1 MKIIARENEKKL
13 LQEIWESKS
22 SEFLAVYGRRRVGK
36 TYLIANFYENKG
48 LFFHITGTPFESTKQ
63 QLWNYSQIYREIF
76 NNGEPH
82 PVPKSWQEAFHQLK
96 DTIKI
101 KKTTAKIILFFDELP
116 WLVTKKSGFVE
127 ALSYLWNRY
136 LEADIRIILIVCG
149 SAASWMI
156 SNIIDSRGGLYN
168 RITRR
173 ISLQPFNLWETELY
187 LKGKKVNLSRKQ
199 IVEIYMA
206 IGGIAAYLDMVKP
219 GKSSSQIISEIC
231 FNPQSPLYGEFDR
244 LFKSLFSKSEIHT
257 KIIRV
262 LLNKRSG
269 MDRSE
274 LFTKAGVKSGSVQN
288 RVKKELIESGF
299 IAETSHFGKRK
310 KNALF
315 RLSDEYSAFYLKWYK
330 EIKNSRL
337 PVNPN
342 HWMMLHSSTQ
352 FKTWAGYSF
361 ENVCLNHI
369 HQIAKALGISGIIY
383 SFSSWTYRP
392 KNKNDKGVQIDLL
405 IERSDNC
412 INLCEIK
419 FYDRQF
425 TVTKEYSEKLIYKK
439 EKFMEATNTRKT
451 VFITLITSFGAKEN
465 AWYLEAVN
473 NQLTLNDLFIPL

>member
-1 MKIIARENEKKL
+1 MKILAREYEKKL
-13 LQEIWESKS
+13 LQEIWKSKS

-36 TYLIANFYENKG
+36 TYLIKNFYENKG

-63 QLWNYSQIYREIF
+63 QLWNFSQIFREIF
-76 NNGEPH
+76 INGQPH
-82 PVPKSWQEAFHQLK
+82 PVPNSWQEAFHQLK
-96 DTIKI
+96 DAINTN
-101 KKTTAKIILFFDELP
+101 KTTAKIVLFFDELP

-136 LEADIRIILIVCG
+136 LEADTRIILIVCG

-173 ISLQPFNLWETELY
+173 ISLQPFNLSETERY
-187 LKGKKVNLSRKQ
+187 LKAKRVNLSRKQ
-199 IVEIYMA
+199 IIEIYMA

-244 LFKSLFSKSEIHT
+244 LFKSLFRNSEIHT

-299 IAETSHFGKRK
+299 IAETSYFGKRK
-310 KNALF
+310 KSALF
-315 RLSDEYSAFYLKWYK
+315 RMTDEYSAFFLKWHK

-342 HWMMLHSSTQ
+342 HWMMLHNSTQ
-352 FKTWAGYSF
+352 FKSWAVYAF

-383 SFSSWTYRP
+383 SYSSWSSRP
-392 KNKNDKGVQIDLL
+392 KSKNDKGVQIDLL

-419 FYDRQF
+419 FYSRQF
-425 TVTKEYSEKLIYKK
+425 TVTKEYAEKLIYKK
-439 EKFMEATNTRKT
+439 EKFMGITDTRKT
-451 VFITLITSFGAKEN
+451 VFTTLITSFGAIEN
-465 AWYLEAVN
+465 TWYHESVN
-473 NQLTLNDLFIPL
+473 NQLTINDLFAPL